1 MIEQCNLERPALV
14 GWSYGGFVICDYLRA
29 YGDDAISAI
38 NLVGAAVTLNERFDD
53 IGPAFLAN
61 APAGADPDLPTRITA
76 LRRFWHAMTAGPLD
90 PAELETGLCGSISVP
105 PQVLGALISRQI
117 DSDDV
122 LSRLGVPVL
131 VTHGRRDQIVL
142 PSMAEHILRACPTA
156 TASWYDG
163 AGHAPFIE
171 DPNASTESSPRLS
184 DPEQR
189 DVVAACVSG
198 GGRQG
203 CRHTDS
209 RRLVTTPRGSGSR
222 STPGLASSYSHP
234 WAAQAF
240 PFGGRVGVGDEDPG
254 LSAEGC
260 RVHHD
265 DRVHPKRMGRKT
277 PPGEM
282 TRRQSR
288 LPAIKVGNPG
298 GASQHGSR

>member
-1 MIEQCNLERPALV
+1 MCWRHQVDSYLAEEFRLVALDLRGHGMSECPLEVDQYRTGQWWADDIAAVIEQCNLERPALV

-76 LRRFWHAMTAGPLD
+76 LRRFWRAMTAGPLD

-122 LSRLGVPVL
+122 LSRISVPVL
-131 VTHGRRDQIVL
+131 VSHGRHDQIVL

-171 DPNASTESSPRLS
+171 KSERFNREL
-184 DPEQR
+184 
-189 DVVAACVSG
+189 AALVRSG
-198 GGRQG
+198 
-203 CRHTDS
+203 
-209 RRLVTTPRGSGSR
+209 
-222 STPGLASSYSHP
+222 
-234 WAAQAF
+234 AA
-240 PFGGRVGVGDEDPG
+240 
-254 LSAEGC
+254 
-260 RVHHD
+260 
-265 DRVHPKRMGRKT
+265 
-277 PPGEM
+277 
-282 TRRQSR
+282 
-288 LPAIKVGNPG
+288 
-298 GASQHGSR
+298 